1 MEVGKDKLLDGS
13 KVADKVEA
21 NISQEVD
28 NLKEQGVQ
36 PTLAVILAGHDP
48 ASQVYVSYKEKAC
61 ERVGIESRV
70 IDLPD
75 EVTDEEV
82 LAEVEALNEDDE
94 VDGILVQL
102 PLPESVENEDR
113 IIKAV
118 DPEKDVDGFHP
129 ENVGELTIH
138 GTDLAPCTPKGIME
152 ILERYNIDLEGKD
165 AVVIGRSNIVGKPL
179 ATMLRRANA
188 TVTTCHS
195 RTKNLKAHTKRA
207 DLLAVAIGKPEY
219 ITADMVKEDAIV
231 IDIGTNRTEDGVTG
245 DVDFD
250 DVIDKVQAITPVP
263 GGVGPMTIATL
274 LKNTLIACK
283 NRRGV

>member
-1 MEVGKDKLLDGS
+1 MELKANKLLDGS
-13 KVADKVEA
+13 QAAEEMEA
-21 NISQEVD
+21 EIKEEVD
-28 NLKEQGVQ
+28 RLKDQGIT

-75 EVTDEEV
+75 EITKDEL
-82 LAEVEALNEDDE
+82 LAEVDRLNNDSE

-102 PLPESVENEDR
+102 PLPEGIEEEEE

-118 DPEKDVDGFHP
+118 ATNKDVDGFHP

-138 GTDLAPCTPKGIME
+138 GTDLAPCTPKGIMTL
-152 ILERYNIDLEGKD
+152 LERYNIDLEGKN

-179 ATMLRRANA
+179 STMLMRENA
-188 TVTTCHS
+188 TVTVCHS
-195 RTKNLKAHTKRA
+195 RTKNLKAHTKQA
-207 DLLAVAIGKPEY
+207 DILAVAVGKPEY
-219 ITADMVKEDAIV
+219 ITADMVKDDAVV
-231 IDIGTNRTEDGVTG
+231 IDIGINRTEEGLIG

-250 DVIDKVQAITPVP
+250 GVIDKVKAITPVP
-263 GGVGPMTIATL
+263 GGVGPMTIASL
-274 LKNTLIACK
+274 LENTLTACK
-283 NRRGV
+283 NRREF

>member
-1 MEVGKDKLLDGS
+1 MELGKDKLLDGS

-21 NISQEVD
+21 DISQEVD
-28 NLKEQGVQ
+28 NLQEQGIY

-75 EVTDEEV
+75 EVTEEEV
-82 LAEVEALNEDDE
+82 LAEVEALNDDEE

-102 PLPESVENEDR
+102 PLPDSVENEDK

-152 ILERYNIDLEGKD
+152 IMERYNIDLEGKD

-245 DVDFD
+245 DVDFE

-274 LKNTLIACK
+274 LENTLIACRK
-283 NRRGV
+283 RRGV